1 MGHWRPSARSWVL
14 EFPAGFVVA
23 GEEGGGFRGRIH
35 QLTGRGIDGD
45 GSADALGDVAELN
58 QLCADAGVADGGVEW

>member
-1 MGHWRPSARSWVL
+1 MTVVL

-35 QLTGRGIDGD
+35 QLTGHGIDGD
-45 GSADALGDVAELN
+45 GSADALGDDAEFDRLGSGFGSG
-58 QLCADAGVADGGVEW
+58 LSFS